1 LEQKVKIDQEENPPP
16 IWIKLIWGVFV
27 IWALLYL
34 SLYWFPDLQ
43 RWAKTSDPDQAQW
56 QDYP

>member
-1 LEQKVKIDQEENPPP
+1 VKIDQEENPPP